1 LVLSSDVSPL
11 HRMSDFPAD
20 HQTRFAST
28 LQSPLP
34 ESTHLIIQVEHRAGR
49 GPRIGT
55 LRGGIR
61 SAGLRGG
68 AWCRASSGGPAWEG
82 EGPALSGG
90 CVPWSVEAPRA
101 AKGGYRG
108 EPHTEALPSMARA
121 RVFAVPAVE
130 LVRSGC
136 APSCAAPAQ
145 HRLEYQ
151 GGAAPR
157 RLNGRDFGRED
168 RGTEKVACG
177 AADEPPASGG
187 VDGAVAPG
195 NGSSRGAR
203 RPPSAVFA

>member
-1 LVLSSDVSPL
+1 MRLVLSSDVSPL

-28 LQSPLP
+28 LQSQLP

-121 RVFAVPAVE
+121 RVFAVAAVE
-130 LVRSGC
+130 AVRSGC
-136 APSCAAPAQ
+136 APSCAAP
-145 HRLEYQ
+145 
-151 GGAAPR
+151 R
-157 RLNGRDFGRED
+157 RLNGRDFGKV
-168 RGTEKVACG
+168 GPGAEKVTCG
-177 AADEPPASGG
+177 AADSPAARGG

-203 RPPSAVFA
+203 RPPSGVFA